1 MVRIIAGTLI
11 DIGRGKLQ
19 TDAFARMLRTKERIQ
34 GGITAP
40 PQGLILQRVYYGAPP
55 SYEQYLCE
63 KKHTRW
69 GLSRIKSGFFKFWL
83 TENLRLDK
91 IYKRCLHH

>member
-19 TDAFARMLRTKERIQ
+19 TDAFAKMLRTKERIQ

-40 PQGLILQRVYYGAPP
+40 PQGLVLQRVYYGAPP

-63 KKHTRW
+63 KS
-69 GLSRIKSGFFKFWL
+69 L
-83 TENLRLDK
+83 LDGVFPA
-91 IYKRCLHH
+91 